1 MVHCV
6 YYNYLHILSHSVKRR
21 CPEPADVS
29 CRVETL
35 WGTRSLL
42 AVRIHCLVSVKLLRC
57 LSHITKTRWNGTS
70 DRRVWD
76 TEAWSVSRSGS
87 AFFPVTVVA
96 VLVHISARGGAF
108 PQNTEKHAHRICG
121 KRLLVEM
128 KRRAVMFEFKS
139 GNKINYNSTPR
150 EARRIEICLLS
161 FSKNV

>member
-1 MVHCV
+1 MSVNRSWHTA
-6 YYNYLHILSHSVKRR
+6 IGATSPRSLSVQRR

-29 CRVETL
+29 CRVETANSV
-35 WGTRSLL
+35 GHVISACCMDTL
-42 AVRIHCLVSVKLLRC
+42 AGLCELLRC

-76 TEAWSVSRSGS
+76 TEALSVSRSGF
-87 AFFPVTVVA
+87 AFFPVTEVA

-108 PQNTEKHAHRICG
+108 PQNTEKHAHRIGG

-139 GNKINYNSTPR
+139 GNKINYNSTPS
-150 EARRIEICLLS
+150 EAL
-161 FSKNV
+161 